1 VSGRGPGE
9 QDEIERRYLL
19 SALPALPAESERT
32 EIEQGWLPAVADGTR
47 ERLRRLSAPSGVR
60 YYSTIKRGTGLR
72 RSENEREIGADDF
85 AARWPRT
92 AGCRIRKER
101 YRVAAGALLWEI
113 DRFLD
118 LPLVMA
124 EIELP
129 SEDASFEMP
138 QWLARCIVRE
148 VTLDGRYTN
157 RALAEAGR
165 LPE

>member
-1 VSGRGPGE
+1 MSGAGPDE
-9 QDEIERRYLL
+9 HLEIERKYLL
-19 SALPALPAESERT
+19 RSLPPLPAASERT
-32 EIEQGWLPAVADGTR
+32 EIEQGWLPAGGDGNR
-47 ERLRRLSAPSGVR
+47 ERLRRLSSPSGVR
-60 YYSTIKRGTGLR
+60 FYSTVKRGSGLSR
-72 RSENEREIGADDF
+72 IENERELGAAEF
-85 AARWPRT
+85 ARKWPAT

-101 YRVAAGALLWEI
+101 YRVAEGALTWEI

-129 SEDASFEMP
+129 SEDAHVELP
-138 QWLARCIVRE
+138 AWLARFVERE

>member
-1 VSGRGPGE
+1 MSGLGPNE
-9 QDEIERRYLL
+9 QHEIERRYLL
-19 SALPALPAESERT
+19 RALPALPAESERT
-32 EIEQGWLPAVADGTR
+32 EIEQGWLPAAADGTR
-47 ERLRRLSAPSGVR
+47 ERLRRLSTASGVR
-60 YYSTIKRGTGLR
+60 FYSTIKRGSGLSR
-72 RSENEREIGADDF
+72 IENEREISADEF
-85 AARWPRT
+85 ERRWPRT

-101 YRVAAGALLWEI
+101 HRVPAGALLWEI

-129 SEDASFEMP
+129 SEDAHFDVPE
-138 QWLARCIVRE
+138 WLARCIVRE

>member
-1 VSGRGPGE
+1 VSGAGPGE
-9 QDEIERRYLL
+9 HLEIERKYLL
-19 SALPALPAESERT
+19 RGFPPLPRDSERS

-47 ERLRRLSAPSGVR
+47 ERLRRQSAPDGVR
-60 YYSTIKRGTGLR
+60 FYSTVKRGSGMSRVEL
-72 RSENEREIGADDF
+72 ERQISPEEF
-85 AARWPRT
+85 AEKWPRT
-92 AGCRIRKER
+92 VGSRIRKER
-101 YRVAAGALLWEI
+101 YRVPAGALAWEI

-118 LPLVMA
+118 LPLVVA

-129 SEDASFEMP
+129 AEDARFEIP
-138 QWLARCIVRE
+138 AWLASFIERE